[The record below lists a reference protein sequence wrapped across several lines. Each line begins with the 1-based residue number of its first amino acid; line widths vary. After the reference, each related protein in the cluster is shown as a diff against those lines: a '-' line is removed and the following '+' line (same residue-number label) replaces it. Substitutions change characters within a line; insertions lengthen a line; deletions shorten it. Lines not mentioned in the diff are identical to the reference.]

1 MLSLKDVKTR
11 KDFAVFL
18 GIELKFLTYILY
30 HIKVENL
37 YTTFE
42 IPKKNGGTRIINAPD
57 KKILKK
63 NTK

>member
-18 GIELKFLTYILY
+18 GIELKLLTYILY

-42 IPKKNGGTRIINAPD
+42 MPLSKNIFR
-57 KKILKK
+57 L
-63 NTK
+63 